1 MQVNPAKHP
10 NVKRD
15 LGQQFIDLLVLAEG
29 QNAITGYQING
40 QQLFYPNANDPKARF
55 ALPDAA
61 LSKLTASC
69 TKVLLGSETKLPWLS
84 AAKSTTEQKVK
95 LVPGVDI

>member
-15 LGQQFIDLLVLAEG
+15 LGQQFIDSLVLGEG
-29 QNAITGYQING
+29 QNAIGGYQING
-40 QQLFYPNANDPKARF
+40 QQLFYPNAKAVF
-55 ALPDAA
+55 ALPDPA

-69 TKVLLGSETKLPWLS
+69 TKALLGS
-84 AAKSTTEQKVK
+84 
-95 LVPGVDI
+95 

>member
-15 LGQQFIDLLVLAEG
+15 LGQQFIDSLVLTEG
-29 QNAITGYQING
+29 QING
-40 QQLFYPNANDPKARF
+40 QQLFYPNAKAVF
-55 ALPDAA
+55 ALPDPA

-69 TKVLLGSETKLPWLS
+69 TKALLGS
-84 AAKSTTEQKVK
+84 
-95 LVPGVDI
+95 